1 MYQRLYGRSTTLA
14 TTTTAT
20 TAMEVKKTAAAAGKR
35 NDRGD
40 FRQGVGGDGEAEGKH
55 TVSLD
60 GLVASWLALLVRSAK
75 EQQRIAQGL
84 LHRGGGLELE
94 LQRLAHAELQM
105 PESGAQ
111 GGIWELRNGRRLR
124 SAKRAPPA
132 ERATALHASPTCP
145 SAGNFRKIGKKL
157 FVNKKNTFF
166 KWGGAD
172 DGTRHCLVVAPKDSN
187 NTDPPTLRECSYLAQ
202 DATQVVSLV

>member
-1 MYQRLYGRSTTLA
+1 MYQRLYGGSTTLA

-111 GGIWELRNGRRLR
+111 GGRWELRNGRRLR

-132 ERATALHASPTCP
+132 ERATALHASSTRP
-145 SAGNFRKIGKKL
+145 SPE
-157 FVNKKNTFF
+157 KN
-166 KWGGAD
+166 
-172 DGTRHCLVVAPKDSN
+172 
-187 NTDPPTLRECSYLAQ
+187 
-202 DATQVVSLV
+202 